1 MMRMALRLPL
11 SISLIYKNMRQGVFI
26 EYIISLVLD
35 FQFQEYNIQNSV
47 FDNLNYLEKYIVYDS
62 EDALML
68 NEIINN

>member
-1 MMRMALRLPL
+1 
-11 SISLIYKNMRQGVFI
+11 MRQGVFI